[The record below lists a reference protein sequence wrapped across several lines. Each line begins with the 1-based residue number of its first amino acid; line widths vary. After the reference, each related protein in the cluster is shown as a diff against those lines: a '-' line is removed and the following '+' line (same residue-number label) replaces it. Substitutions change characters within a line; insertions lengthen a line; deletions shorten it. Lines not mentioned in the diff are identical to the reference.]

1 MSSWIRLKKIY
12 HENFLIWLYSV
23 EQFVSNSMT
32 WVIWTLMWILK
43 TALQTSR
50 NDTNRA
56 LDKYHFIF
64 FRLKCFKTFK
74 ATAMFPHHHNHLLII
89 AHLFKHYIASL
100 NKHFNS
106 KLFGKNFSYII
117 YRYLRISW
125 YLISKY
131 SLLYK
136 AHNLSI
142 LIVWL
147 WYRESTK
154 WMNSLAQQANE
165 IKHACPTNCPLVTF
179 S

>member
-56 LDKYHFIF
+56 LDKYHSIF
-64 FRLKCFKTFK
+64 FRLKCFKPFK

-100 NKHFNS
+100 NKHLNS
-106 KLFGKNFSYII
+106 KLSRKTFSYRNINI
-117 YRYLRISW
+117 FMNIKIPYFKILR
-125 YLISKY
+125 
-131 SLLYK
+131 
-136 AHNLSI
+136 
-142 LIVWL
+142 
-147 WYRESTK
+147 
-154 WMNSLAQQANE
+154 
-165 IKHACPTNCPLVTF
+165 
-179 S
+179 